1 MSKIKDL
8 YAIEEGIED
17 LMPVNKP
24 SIDVI
29 VGAVVKHVTA
39 KSQDVYNYL
48 YENAELGH
56 GYDDEGHPE
65 TYFENF
71 TAICDDLAD
80 MAIEHIMEDWQLDLT
95 HDEYRQVLR
104 KASDILADTYADYES
119 EVIKELV
126 QATKDEQELRDDFY
140 NDRNLGIKK
149 GE

>member
-48 YENAELGH
+48 YENAELGR

-65 TYFENF
+65 IYFENF

-119 EVIKELV
+119 EIIEQLKKDAKE
-126 QATKDEQELRDDFY
+126 QQEQRESYD
-140 NDRNLGIKK
+140 NLTLPK
-149 GE
+149 ERS